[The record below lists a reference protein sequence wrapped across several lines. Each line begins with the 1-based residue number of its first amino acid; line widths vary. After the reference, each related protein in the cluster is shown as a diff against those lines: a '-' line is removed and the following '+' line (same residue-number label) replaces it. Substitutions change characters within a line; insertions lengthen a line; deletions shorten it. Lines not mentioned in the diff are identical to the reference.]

1 MVILGSNQSTRI
13 RTKYPDPNKVSGS
26 ASLFGKSDPFSPGA
40 VIECFKVALKG
51 AGAVDSENELFS
63 FLSVK
68 HSLLLYV
75 LASSSF
81 YFDVFISQV
90 LRNFRLK
97 VMIIEIISY
106 IRVII

>member
-1 MVILGSNQSTRI
+1 MCFIRNFWIQTDNDRI
-13 RTKYPDPNKVSGS
+13 RVQPLREPGTRARDRYNLEINPDPNKVSGS

-51 AGAVDSENELFS
+51 AGAVDSENELLS

-81 YFDVFISQV
+81 YFDAF
-90 LRNFRLK
+90 LPA
-97 VMIIEIISY
+97 
-106 IRVII
+106 